1 MLRSFSKSL
10 VFINIMLKTLVEIS
24 ELNCKTTDTNFL
36 SNGDI
41 YFEFQKFCLSSK
53 LNFKSLMFTCF
64 SSVQYSF
71 VYLRKKNLPK
81 FLFTFYPCPDISG
94 SYEK

>member
-64 SSVQYSF
+64 STVQYSF
-71 VYLRKKNLPK
+71 VYLRKKKPAKVSVHIL
-81 FLFTFYPCPDISG
+81 SM
-94 SYEK
+94 S